1 MSLIYAFLLFS
12 MTFSTATAVTG
23 TGRSFEIKVTQISCF
38 DENRPTSGCFQ
49 YHEGLTG
56 RITTFNWDA
65 TSTSNQLH
73 LANQKY
79 MLKHNLRNTKLI
91 TFLFDYYCSY
101 NICIRPAEGMCCV
114 QYTPCGFDASGTTAA
129 MGAIESWSL
138 GI

>member
-49 YHEGLTG
+49 YHDGLTG

-65 TSTSNQLH
+65 TSSLTQIH

-79 MLKHNLRNTKLI
+79 MFLNI
-91 TFLFDYYCSY
+91 T
-101 NICIRPAEGMCCV
+101 
-114 QYTPCGFDASGTTAA
+114 
-129 MGAIESWSL
+129 L
-138 GI
+138 GIMLNS